1 MTANV
6 RPHNRSSDTGH
17 RRFHRQ
23 LDTINEVFRAHNVA
37 VECVLFSET
46 RYVIKGINLRILCL
60 LQQLTF
66 SNFFN
71 RIEFVRKIFN
81 VTFQDHRRKSLIIH
95 KSSKK
100 KEYKFQGAN
109 VFFFDKE
116 LEYLTYLNT
125 YHTFPVE
132 IGERIGI
139 EETID
144 R

>member
-23 LDTINEVFRAHNVA
+23 LDTINEVFRAHDMA

-46 RYVIKGINLRILCL
+46 RYVIKGTNLRILCL

-95 KSSKK
+95 KSSKRRVQIS
-100 KEYKFQGAN
+100 ENQR
-109 VFFFDKE
+109 VFFDKE
-116 LEYLTYLNT
+116 LKYLTYSNT

-132 IGERIGI
+132 IGEKIEI